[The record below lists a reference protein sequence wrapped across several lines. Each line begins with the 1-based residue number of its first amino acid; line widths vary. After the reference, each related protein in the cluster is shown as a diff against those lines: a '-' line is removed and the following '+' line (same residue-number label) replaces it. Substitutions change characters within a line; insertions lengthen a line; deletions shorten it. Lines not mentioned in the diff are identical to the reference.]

1 MPLGSIPGAVGKVA
15 AGIVA
20 RRAITLATRAA
31 QEIVSGGPSRPPIR
45 IKVGY
50 DLARALK
57 ANKEV
62 QERAIL
68 WASVVAQ
75 NATAFRLRGTRGRDG
90 ELVRQWRRNMAVKNQ
105 RYPGSLL
112 RVKKATIRNPVARV
126 YSNDANRP
134 ADTIIGQQI
143 RGSIRRKRNSKFPQ
157 FAGYNF
163 VPKAGTPLT
172 ATGQKPARLARG
184 SVQIPNK
191 RGGKIVLNRRY
202 NKADP
207 YVGVLKRTV
216 RIPRRYGVG
225 RVYRE
230 AGRFYLRRLREEHRK
245 ELRKV
250 ARRYP
255 RLR

>member
-1 MPLGSIPGAVGKVA
+1 MPLGAIPGAVGKVA

-20 RRAITLATRAA
+20 RRAITLANRAA
-31 QEIVSGGPSRPPIR
+31 REIVSGGPSRPPIR

-50 DLARALK
+50 DLAKALK

-75 NATAFRLRGTRGRDG
+75 NATAFHLRGTRGRDG
-90 ELVRQWRRNMAVKNQ
+90 ELVRQWRRNMTVRNQ
-105 RYPGSLL
+105 RYPGALL

-126 YSNDANRP
+126 YSNAARRS
-134 ADTIIGQQI
+134 ADTILGQQI
-143 RGSIRRKRNSKFPQ
+143 RGSTRRKRRSKFPQ
-157 FAGYNF
+157 FAGYVF
-163 VPKAGTPLT
+163 VPKKGTARTAG
-172 ATGQKPARLARG
+172 GQVPARVGRG
-184 SVQIPNK
+184 AVTIPNR
-191 RGGKIVLNRRY
+191 RGGKIVLNRKL

-207 YVGVLKRTV
+207 YVGVLKRSV
-216 RIPRRYGVG
+216 RIPKRYGVG
-225 RVYRE
+225 RVYRD
-230 AGRFYLRRLREEHRK
+230 AGRFYLRKLREEHRK

-255 RLR
+255 RRG